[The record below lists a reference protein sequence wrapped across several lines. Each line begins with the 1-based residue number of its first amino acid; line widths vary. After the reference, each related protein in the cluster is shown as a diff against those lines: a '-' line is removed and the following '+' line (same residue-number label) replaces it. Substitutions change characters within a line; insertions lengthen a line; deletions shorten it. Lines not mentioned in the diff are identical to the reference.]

1 MQSISKF
8 LLNLLLFVA
17 RLSQATRQAKIL
29 ILFGTGAFQITF
41 HKSRVPSSLEL
52 ELGFDIWLYFRK
64 YANL

>member
-1 MQSISKF
+1 
-8 LLNLLLFVA
+8 VA

-41 HKSRVPSSLEL
+41 HKSWVPSSLEL
-52 ELGFDIWLYFRK
+52 EVGFDIWLYFRK